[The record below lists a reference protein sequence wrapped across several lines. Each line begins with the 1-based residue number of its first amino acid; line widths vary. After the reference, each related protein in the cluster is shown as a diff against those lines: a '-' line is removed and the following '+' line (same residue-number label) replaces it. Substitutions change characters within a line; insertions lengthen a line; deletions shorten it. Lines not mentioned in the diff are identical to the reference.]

1 MAQGNS
7 ITTQSQAVTGLNRA
21 TDADLEQSRVRTKHS
36 STFPGLVYGIGMAA
50 VLGESGKADAQAYA
64 KDVIARM
71 QPRDALEEMLIAQ
84 LLYTHSR
91 VTRLAYLANQQ
102 EYVKDIAIINEYAD
116 RATNTYR
123 RQMLALAEYR
133 KPPRQGDTI
142 AFVNQA
148 NIAGQQVV
156 QNGGQANEKST
167 NEQGCGAFSG
177 SQRRGE
183 LPAEGIPTVGER
195 VGVASGLSVASEAM
209 DEGVRAADGCRETS
223 LKSECVEA
231 RRAK

>member
-1 MAQGNS
+1 MAQSSS
-7 ITTQSQAVTGLNRA
+7 ITTQSQAVTGL
-21 TDADLEQSRVRTKHS
+21 TKPDVELEQSRVRTKHS

-50 VLGESGKADAQAYA
+50 VFGESGKADAQAYA

-91 VTRLAYLANQQ
+91 IARLTYLANQQ
-102 EYVKDIAIINEYAD
+102 DCARDIAIINEYAD

-156 QNGGQANEKST
+156 QNGVQASEQST
-167 NEQGCGAFSG
+167 NEKGCDAFNG
-177 SQRRGE
+177 VQRRGDVS
-183 LPAEGIPTVGER
+183 AEGIPTVGER
-195 VGVASGLSVASEAM
+195 VGVASGLSVTSEAM
-209 DEGVRAADGCRETS
+209 AEGVRAADGCRETPIQ
-223 LKSECVEA
+223 SERMET
-231 RRAK
+231 RGEK